1 MAKRSTLKGRRD
13 PIPQGKATA
22 VRLEPSVRQA
32 MLKLQTVLKKP
43 LNRLVNE
50 ALQGVIEKLTVEA
63 DLQQI
68 LTRVR
73 ANRRSDPKF
82 DNAIAQFVDAE
93 ARLGS
98 DDPVEGQTK
107 PTAGPTQTIV
117 RDLLRG

>member
-1 MAKRSTLKGRRD
+1 MAKRSTTKGRRA
-13 PIPQGKATA
+13 PILQGKATTI
-22 VRLEPSVRQA
+22 RLEPSVRQA
-32 MLKLQTVLKKP
+32 ILKLQTVLKKP

-50 ALQGVIEKLTVEA
+50 ALQDVIEKLILEA

-98 DDPVEGQTK
+98 DDPVEGKTQ
-107 PTAGPTQTIV
+107 PEAGPTQTIV